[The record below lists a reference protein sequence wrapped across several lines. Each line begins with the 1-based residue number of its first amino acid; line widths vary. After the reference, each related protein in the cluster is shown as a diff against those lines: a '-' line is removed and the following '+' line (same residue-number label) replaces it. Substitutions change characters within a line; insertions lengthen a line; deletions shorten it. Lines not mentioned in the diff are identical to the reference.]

1 MVYGLRDLFIV
12 VIRGGERTRETEDAV
27 VPALQTVLII
37 SSDAVGAAL
46 IAALVETLGYRVRFL
61 VPPESTDDALRR
73 LRPVVAMVDCE
84 DPSNISP
91 ELIGRARM
99 RGVSVL
105 LFGSAEAVQGV
116 RTLATQYDLHRLIM
130 PATAEHLGETLL
142 KAIG

>member
-1 MVYGLRDLFIV
+1 MVYGLRDFRV
-12 VIRGGERTRETEDAV
+12 VAIRGSERTRETEAAV
-27 VPALQTVLII
+27 GPARQAVLII

-73 LRPVVAMVDCE
+73 VRPAVAMVDCE
-84 DPSNISP
+84 DPSIVTP

-105 LFGSAEAVQGV
+105 LFGSAEALRGV
-116 RTLATQYDLHRLIM
+116 HTLVAQFDLHRLIM
-130 PATAEHLGETLL
+130 PATAEHLGESLL